1 MDNEMAMQRAGCE
14 SIDTG
19 RDALRQFLQVLRFL
33 RRSLLNVLI
42 IATGIAVLLGEAWV
56 IEHSPLFAATEPVA
70 DTRHGSAPSA
80 LEDDAMPLAVLH

>member
-1 MDNEMAMQRAGCE
+1 MDNEMTMQRASCE

-19 RDALRQFLQVLRFL
+19 RDALLQFLQVL

-42 IATGIAVLLGEAWV
+42 IAAGIAVLLGEAWV